1 MGWHSASGRER
12 WGAPAGRLGDPN
24 EAVRSQEEGG
34 VYTLEDRPRF
44 AYRSLALKDR
54 LENVWTDLIL
64 LVLWNALFFVSA

>member
-1 MGWHSASGRER
+1 MGCSGRS
-12 WGAPAGRLGDPN
+12 AGRPERGRP
-24 EAVRSQEEGG
+24 QPGG
-34 VYTLEDRPRF
+34 GRRLHPQDRPRF